1 MISPACCTSK
11 RQQIVLL
18 AGQCHSFGIEYH
30 SLLGEVHCEVF
41 VAIRHHLMIVP
52 CLQHSRMPSLSG
64 IYGNATVAVYKVMV
78 NL

>member
-1 MISPACCTSK
+1 MLYQQ

-64 IYGNATVAVYKVMV
+64 IYGNATVGA
-78 NL
+78 L